1 MGWSENW
8 EVVDN
13 PTGRWLTGSAAQ
25 SKWVNME
32 NDPIIA
38 IHCQSPGVGR
48 RSDIVWLWQLFSFF
62 RWLHFIYLV
71 WTRMHQRHYWR
82 SFWELKSK
90 YFSKIS
96 HEKALKAQGL
106 DISLPFSTT
115 IACYTKD
122 FSESTKRF
130 RSQTYCYSRSDFN
143 KAGLVFYTV

>member
-1 MGWSENW
+1 
-8 EVVDN
+8 
-13 PTGRWLTGSAAQ
+13 
-25 SKWVNME
+25 ME

-38 IHCQSPGVGR
+38 IHCQSLGWGAAQTLSDCDNYFPFSDGFISFIWFGHVCIKDIIGV
-48 RSDIVWLWQLFSFF
+48 F
-62 RWLHFIYLV
+62 
-71 WTRMHQRHYWR
+71 
-82 SFWELKSK
+82 FWELKSK

-130 RSQTYCYSRSDFN
+130 RSQTYFYSRSDFH
-143 KAGLVFYTV
+143 KARLDVLYCLSV